1 MATANVL
8 VGIPQLES
16 SSNAVTHDSDAANRL
31 LDEAGWT
38 RDGDVRSRNGVEMS
52 VSYATTINSVRQKT
66 QAIVKQGL
74 DAIGV
79 EVLLEQVDAGTYFD
93 TSPGNTQGYI
103 QFYDD
108 LGMSTATIDSPFPLK
123 YMSRWYA
130 GPENANVAQRANNW
144 SGQNL
149 QRYVNLEYDILYE
162 EVEMETDPEA
172 SAQLFIAMND
182 LLIAEQVVIP
192 LVQRAA
198 IA

>member
-1 MATANVL
+1 
-8 VGIPQLES
+8 
-16 SSNAVTHDSDAANRL
+16 
-31 LDEAGWT
+31 
-38 RDGDVRSRNGVEMS
+38 
-52 VSYATTINSVRQKT
+52 
-66 QAIVKQGL
+66 KQGL
-74 DAIGV
+74 DAIGI

-130 GPENANVAQRANNW
+130 GPENANVAQQANNW

-149 QRYVNLEYDILYE
+149 QRYVNPEYDALYE
-162 EVEMETDPEA
+162 QVETETDSEA

-182 LLIAEQVVIP
+182 LLVAEQVVIP

-198 IA
+198 EKLAVGSRLRQENIDGGSFETVYWNIANWTTNDA